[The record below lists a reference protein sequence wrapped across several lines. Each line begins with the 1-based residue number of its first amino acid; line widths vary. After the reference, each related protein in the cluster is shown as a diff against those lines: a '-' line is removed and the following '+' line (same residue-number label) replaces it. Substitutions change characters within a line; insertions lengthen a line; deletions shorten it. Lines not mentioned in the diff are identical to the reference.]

1 MSSKMDLNKIFEISS
16 NKSDDSKINAIL
28 QQCSKQICVEFAYKV
43 CLDVKHLMK
52 DERSLIAIE
61 AVKQYLDTGKPISR
75 EIIDSASAASST
87 SSVAFSA
94 SHAAYAS
101 SAASHAAYAA
111 SASSAAYAAYAASVA
126 AASAASSTSSTSSAY
141 YISHTRLEKD
151 KQYLQLLIEL

>member
-1 MSSKMDLNKIFEISS
+1 MSQKMDLNKIFEVASS
-16 NKSDDSKINAIL
+16 SDKSDDSKIEVIL

-75 EIIDSASAASST
+75 EIIDSAAAASST
-87 SSVAFSA
+87 S
-94 SHAAYAS
+94 
-101 SAASHAAYAA
+101 YAA
-111 SASSAAYAAYAASVA
+111 FAASVA

-151 KQYLQLLIEL
+151 KQYLQLL